1 MAKKATIHE
10 IMHSIDKLKLV
21 NDRVKI
27 CMDRMVEPLNDR
39 LKQYDMMVWWDG
51 EEFMINQAASDK
63 STGISFDLDDEKLL
77 RLMLKTDKPL
87 HRYCKNWG
95 ES

>member
-21 NDRVKI
+21 SDRTKI
-27 CMDRMVEPLNDR
+27 CLDRMVEPLNDR

-51 EEFMINQAASDK
+51 EEYMINQTAADK
-63 STGISFDLDDEKLL
+63 SIGISFCLDDEKLL
-77 RLMLKTDKPL
+77 RLMLKTDRPL
-87 HRYCKNWG
+87 RRYCKNWG
-95 ES
+95 AS